1 MLVQMTFA
9 ELRVSAAAA
18 IFDLDSEEYQS
29 MLQQILVPHGLTCV
43 SPSTI
48 YCWMIRLGFQY
59 AARKKGYYV
68 DGHAKPA
75 TIQYHWD
82 FCKRYLS
89 YEQRMHRW
97 IQVTTTEAA
106 ILEANG
112 DVANG
117 SGYKQG
123 NIVEYHVNTVNP
135 KKLKETSFG
144 GDLSIRIPAPGVKP
158 L

>member
-1 MLVQMTFA
+1 MLSEYIHDKALPMLVQMTFVEA
-9 ELRVSAAAA
+9 DENEEEDELRVSAKAA

-48 YCWMIRLGFQY
+48 YCWMIRLGFRY

-75 TIQYHWD
+75 TIQYRWD

-89 YEQRMHRW
+89 YEQRMHCW

-117 SGYKQG
+117 SGYK
-123 NIVEYHVNTVNP
+123 
-135 KKLKETSFG
+135 
-144 GDLSIRIPAPGVKP
+144 
-158 L
+158 